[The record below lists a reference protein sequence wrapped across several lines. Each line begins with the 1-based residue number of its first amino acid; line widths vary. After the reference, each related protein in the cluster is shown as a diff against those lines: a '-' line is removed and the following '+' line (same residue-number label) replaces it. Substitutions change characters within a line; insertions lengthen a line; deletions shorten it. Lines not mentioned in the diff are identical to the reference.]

1 MLRNMT
7 HTIQYSLVSVKA
19 MLMSAG
25 PLAMLAVAMVVMA
38 FWWLNPNPPKQVT
51 LATGPAQSAYDE
63 FGKRYAAK
71 LQGSGVEVKL
81 LPSEGSSHNLALLRE
96 GKADLAFVQGGSL
109 EANTAEDYSLESLG
123 SLFLEP
129 VWLFYRETSAR
140 RVLRNNPS
148 GRLDHLS
155 QLKGMKLN
163 VGSTGSGVPT
173 LMGKL
178 LDLNRV
184 DVKTITLSTL
194 GQTPAVVAFLNGEL
208 DALVFVSAPESPMV
222 QMLLQTP
229 GVRLLDFPQSEA
241 YSRRFEFLTPV
252 VLPRGVV
259 DFAANVPA
267 QNMRL
272 VASTTTLLA
281 QEDTHPAIL
290 HLFSSA
296 AKNLHGGAGWFNRAR
311 DFPKVSVGDFPMAP
325 EAERYI
331 TNGATL
337 LHRHLSF
344 WLANLIERM
353 WLALG
358 IILAVLIPLSK
369 IVPPLYQFRIRSK
382 VFKWYAKLR
391 EIEHQLALHPED
403 KNQLLE
409 ELNGLEKVVTQITV
423 PLSYTDEQYSLLAN
437 IGLVRKKLI
446 RN

>member
-1 MLRNMT
+1 
-7 HTIQYSLVSVKA
+7 V
-19 MLMSAG
+19 
-25 PLAMLAVAMVVMA
+25 
-38 FWWLNPNPPKQVT
+38 
-51 LATGPAQSAYDE
+51 
-63 FGKRYAAK
+63 
-71 LQGSGVEVKL
+71 
-81 LPSEGSSHNLALLRE
+81 GSS
-96 GKADLAFVQGGSL
+96 
-109 EANTAEDYSLESLG
+109 
-123 SLFLEP
+123 
-129 VWLFYRETSAR
+129 
-140 RVLRNNPS
+140 
-148 GRLDHLS
+148 
-155 QLKGMKLN
+155 
-163 VGSTGSGVPT
+163 GSGVPN
-173 LMGKL
+173 LMTKL

-184 DVKTITLSTL
+184 DMKTITLSRL
-194 GQTPAVVAFLNGEL
+194 SQTPAVVAFLNGEI

-241 YSRRFEFLTPV
+241 YSRRFEFLSPV

-290 HLFSSA
+290 QLFSAA
-296 AKNLHGGAGWFNRAR
+296 AKSLHGGAGWFNRAR
-311 DFPKVSVGDFPMAP
+311 EFPKVSVADFPMAP

-391 EIEHQLALHPED
+391 DIEHRWSLHPEE
-403 KNQLLE
+403 KSQLLDD
-409 ELNGLEKVVTQITV
+409 LNGLETVVTQITV

-437 IGLVRKKLI
+437 IGLVRKKMT